1 MSSPAEGSRRSRLL
15 WVSILYFAEGLPY
28 GLFADVIPVQW
39 REQGVPLARIGALS
53 LLGLAWTLKF
63 LWAPAIDHVR
73 RHRRWMA
80 SADIAMAVIALFF
93 AWHTSFDTAAWFAVG
108 GFTLLSATN
117 DIAIDGYT
125 IDLLPKGE
133 MGIAN
138 GLRIGFYRV
147 GLLAAGFVL
156 ALSSFISWRG
166 AYFIAAGLLVVNA
179 IACLNA
185 PQEPAVAAAPVLGFR
200 SELRALARNPA
211 AIGLVLLLVLAAL
224 KLGADGLHLPLP
236 PALVWTL
243 LGIGLLAFILG
254 RRRGGRAELAEL
266 RRGPMFGA
274 LMEMLSRPGMPV
286 VLLFILTYKL
296 AESAMGFMVKPFWVD
311 AGFSAAEIGLVSVNI
326 GIALSIAGG
335 LVGGWATDRLGLFR
349 ALWILGF
356 VQALPNL
363 VYYAAAALF
372 MPHAAG
378 APITDGE
385 RVVVYLASATES
397 FASGVG
403 TSAFLAFLMAIVNK
417 RRSAA
422 EFALLSS
429 VFAFSRS
436 LAGFASGIGAAR
448 LGYAHY
454 FLLTF
459 LLAFPAYLF
468 LPWVKQMLL
477 RVERFEAA
485 D

>member
-1 MSSPAEGSRRSRLL
+1 MTGSLKERRSRLL

-28 GLFADVIPVQW
+28 GLFSDVIPVQW
-39 REQGVPLARIGALS
+39 REQGVPLERIGALS

-80 SADIAMAVIALFF
+80 SADLLMAGIALFL
-93 AWHTSFDTAAWFAVG
+93 AWHTSFDTGAWLAVG
-108 GFTLLSATN
+108 SFTLLSATN

-125 IDLLPKGE
+125 IDLLPKDE
-133 MGIAN
+133 MGMAN

-156 ALSSFISWRG
+156 TMSSFIGWRG
-166 AYFIAAGLLVVNA
+166 AYVVAAGLLVVDA

-185 PQEPAVAAAPVLGFR
+185 PPEPPVPPVPALSLR
-200 SELRALARNPA
+200 SEFGLLVRNPA
-211 AIGLVLLLVLAAL
+211 AIALVALLVLAAL
-224 KLGADGLHLPLP
+224 KLGADGLGLRLP
-236 PALVWTL
+236 AMASW
-243 LGIGLLAFILG
+243 GLLVLAALG
-254 RRRGGRAELAEL
+254 LTVARLTPGSAKLAGL
-266 RRGPMFGA
+266 RHGPVFGA

-296 AESAMGFMVKPFWVD
+296 AETALGFMVKPFWVD
-311 AGFSAAEIGLVSVNI
+311 AGFTAAEIGLVSVNI

-335 LVGGWATDRLGLFR
+335 LFGGWATDRLGLFR
-349 ALWILGF
+349 ALWVLGL

-363 VYYAAAALF
+363 VYFAAALF
-372 MPHAAG
+372 FMPHQAG
-378 APITDGE
+378 MPVSGAE
-385 RVVVYLASATES
+385 RIVVYLASATES

-436 LAGFASGIGAAR
+436 LAGFASGIGATA

-459 LLAFPAYLF
+459 LLGFPAYLF
-468 LPWVKQMLL
+468 LPWVRRMLD
-477 RVERFEAA
+477 RVETFEAA

>member
-1 MSSPAEGSRRSRLL
+1 MSSVSPGARRSRLL

-28 GLFADVIPVQW
+28 GLFSDVIPVQW
-39 REQGVPLARIGALS
+39 REQGVSLARIGALS

-80 SADIAMAVIALFF
+80 VADIAMALIALFF
-93 AWHTSFDTAAWFAVG
+93 AWHTSFDSTAWIAVG
-108 GFTLLSATN
+108 AFTILSATN

-125 IDLLPKGE
+125 IDLLPKDE

-156 ALSSFISWRG
+156 TMSSFIGWRG
-166 AYFIAAGLLVVNA
+166 AYFVAAGLLVVDA

-185 PQEPAVAAAPVLGFR
+185 PTEPPVPAVPAPAIGNELGM
-200 SELRALARNPA
+200 LVRNPA
-211 AIGLVLLLVLAAL
+211 AIGLVALLALAAL
-224 KLGADGLHLPLP
+224 KLGADGLHLRF
-236 PALVWTL
+236 PALAGWGLFAVAAFGLT
-243 LGIGLLAFILG
+243 IGRL
-254 RRRGGRAELAEL
+254 RPGRAKLADL
-266 RRGPMFGA
+266 RQGPMFGA
-274 LMEMLSRPGMPV
+274 LMEMLSRPDMPA

-296 AESAMGFMVKPFWVD
+296 AETALGFMVKPFWVD

-335 LVGGWATDRLGLFR
+335 LFGGWATDRLGLFR
-349 ALWILGF
+349 ALWLLGL

-363 VYYAAAALF
+363 VYWAAASWF

-378 APITDGE
+378 APISVAE
-385 RVVVYLASATES
+385 RVVVYLASGTES

-436 LAGFASGIGAAR
+436 LAGFASGIGAAT

-454 FLLTF
+454 FLITF
-459 LLAFPAYLF
+459 LLGFPAYLF
-468 LPWVKQMLL
+468 LPWVRRMLDQAD
-477 RVERFEAA
+477 RFEAA